1 MLDPA
6 CARSSRS
13 PSSLVARSSPE
24 VSLTIRVPSSTVRV
38 NRPSNPLTVS
48 RPSSFRASTSLRRR
62 ASTSTRTRGLRRQPN
77 HPGRRRRT
85 SGSAGSHTYRL
96 RPSAERD
103 RRAESVRQALQTVA
117 RRVNE
122 LGVSEPIVARHGAA
136 GDQILVQLPGVED
149 VAEAKAVIRSM
160 GRLDITLIE
169 EGPAPTRDRLLA
181 TRNGVV
187 PADTEVV
194 AGGSSPWHCSCS
206 PTTGSPASTRWSW

>member
-1 MLDPA
+1 M
-6 CARSSRS
+6 
-13 PSSLVARSSPE
+13 
-24 VSLTIRVPSSTVRV
+24 
-38 NRPSNPLTVS
+38 
-48 RPSSFRASTSLRRR
+48 
-62 ASTSTRTRGLRRQPN
+62 
-77 HPGRRRRT
+77 
-85 SGSAGSHTYRL
+85 
-96 RPSAERD
+96 
-103 RRAESVRQALQTVA
+103 RQALQTVA

-194 AGGSSPWHCSCS
+194 AGLVAVALFMLAYYRLSGVNAVVVVTLNLLLLVGCLAALGRVQGSS
-206 PTTGSPASTRWSW
+206 